1 VYETGRTV
9 SEEKGAKKGKEK
21 IKKKK
26 GQKKRGGE
34 TTKKPRVRVSSLSP
48 LDVQSALTDA
58 AAVSHSDS
66 VDVCG
71 RITAKVFD
79 ARVSALAAKE
89 KKPPGRI
96 FTKKKKAYLV
106 DERQVVVVGCH
117 REHQP
122 LFQVKRYFVRVPVLA
137 NERV

>member
-1 VYETGRTV
+1 MR
-9 SEEKGAKKGKEK
+9 KKKAPGKEK
-21 IKKKK
+21 RKKKK
-26 GQKKRGGE
+26 EKRKRAKKKRGGE
-34 TTKKPRVRVSSLSP
+34 KNKKPRVRVSSLSP

-96 FTKKKKAYLV
+96 FTKKKKS
-106 DERQVVVVGCH
+106 
-117 REHQP
+117 
-122 LFQVKRYFVRVPVLA
+122 VPC
-137 NERV
+137 

>member
-1 VYETGRTV
+1 MLENLNLAVTRKHRSRSRSWHETGRTV
-9 SEEKGAKKGKEK
+9 SD
-21 IKKKK
+21 KKKAPGRK
-26 GQKKRGGE
+26 KKRE
-34 TTKKPRVRVSSLSP
+34 KRKREKKNAAEKKQKTAHMCVSSLSP

-79 ARVSALAAKE
+79 ARVSALVAKE

-96 FTKKKKAYLV
+96 FTKKKN
-106 DERQVVVVGCH
+106 
-117 REHQP
+117 
-122 LFQVKRYFVRVPVLA
+122 VPC
-137 NERV
+137 

>member
-1 VYETGRTV
+1 VLENLNLRGTRSRLCTRRV
-9 SEEKGAKKGKEK
+9 ERSAKKKAPGKEK
-21 IKKKK
+21 RNRAKKNAAEKK
-26 GQKKRGGE
+26 
-34 TTKKPRVRVSSLSP
+34 TKNRPRIRVSSLSP

-79 ARVSALAAKE
+79 ARVSALVAKE

-96 FTKKKKAYLV
+96 FTKKKN
-106 DERQVVVVGCH
+106 
-117 REHQP
+117 
-122 LFQVKRYFVRVPVLA
+122 VPC
-137 NERV
+137 

>member
-1 VYETGRTV
+1 VANERVYVVRRSSQTSDERDLSHNTLAQSFPGVFSKACSKTSTCESQENTV
-9 SEEKGAKKGKEK
+9 HDRDRVTRRVERSAIRKRRREEKRT
-21 IKKKK
+21 KKK

-34 TTKKPRVRVSSLSP
+34 KTKKPRVRVSSLSP

-79 ARVSALAAKE
+79 ARV
-89 KKPPGRI
+89 
-96 FTKKKKAYLV
+96 
-106 DERQVVVVGCH
+106 
-117 REHQP
+117 
-122 LFQVKRYFVRVPVLA
+122 
-137 NERV
+137 

>member
-1 VYETGRTV
+1 MR
-9 SEEKGAKKGKEK
+9 KKKAPGKEK
-21 IKKKK
+21 RKKKK

-66 VDVCG
+66 VDVCS

-79 ARVSALAAKE
+79 ARVSARAVLSR
-89 KKPPGRI
+89 KKNRRMSASNSTRVNGR
-96 FTKKKKAYLV
+96 TKS
-106 DERQVVVVGCH
+106 
-117 REHQP
+117 
-122 LFQVKRYFVRVPVLA
+122 
-137 NERV
+137 